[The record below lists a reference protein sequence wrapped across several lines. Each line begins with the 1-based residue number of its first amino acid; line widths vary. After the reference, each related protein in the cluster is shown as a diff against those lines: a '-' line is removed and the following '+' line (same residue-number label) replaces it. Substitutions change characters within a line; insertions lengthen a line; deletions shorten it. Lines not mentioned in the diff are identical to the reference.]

1 MLAEMMRAPDGEP
14 VFQNACRVGRPYRSG
29 RSPDWLKIKNPH
41 APAASRE
48 FER

>member
-1 MLAEMMRAPDGEP
+1 MGLDGI
-14 VFQNACRVGRPYRSG
+14 VAKRVDRPYRSG
-29 RSPDWLKIKNPH
+29 RSPDWLKIKNPD